1 MGSAIIIAGA
11 CAATFSATTLGLIQ
25 VARWANWRQK
35 PDLAPT
41 LTYTALA
48 AILWTG
54 AIQL

>member
-1 MGSAIIIAGA
+1 MKVIIIAGA

-25 VARWANWRQK
+25 IARRTKWRQK
-35 PDLAPT
+35 LDIVPT

>member
-1 MGSAIIIAGA
+1 MSPIIVAGA

-25 VARWANWRQK
+25 IARRAQWRQK

-48 AILWTG
+48 VILWTG

>member
-1 MGSAIIIAGA
+1 MKALIIAGA
-11 CAATFSATTLGLIQ
+11 CAATFSATTLGAIQ
-25 VARWANWRQK
+25 VARRARWRQK

-41 LTYTALA
+41 LTYAALA

>member
-1 MGSAIIIAGA
+1 MNPIIVAGA
-11 CAATFSATTLGLIQ
+11 CAATFSATVLGLIQ

-48 AILWTG
+48 AILWIG
-54 AIQL
+54 AIKL

>member
-1 MGSAIIIAGA
+1 MSLIIIAGA
-11 CAATFSATTLGLIQ
+11 CAATFSATTLGAIQ

-54 AIQL
+54 ATTL

>member
-11 CAATFSATTLGLIQ
+11 CAATFSATVLGAIQ
-25 VARWANWRQK
+25 VARRAKWRQK
-35 PDLAPT
+35 LDLTPT